1 MKILGRLTRIL
12 GTLLKRFLNLL
23 NFITQ
28 FRDSTSSDTA
38 GARDG
43 AEDEFSL
50 RNFCRAFLQ
59 WAALPNFHNI
69 LAIPSLTLSLPQSQS
84 PFTTVSV
91 QINQLS
97 GRAHTQLDYDSSWC
111 NSTYGWHGK
120 VLFNRH
126 ELDFQKVLSPKSFK
140 QFVDVCYIDLHS
152 GKFAEN
158 TLNLVVDEQDI
169 TRNQSPSDPPLVYR
183 IRIVCQE
190 GAICRNGIDI
200 NMVVTTWGM

>member
-84 PFTTVSV
+84 PFTTGSV

-140 QFVDVCYIDLHS
+140 QFVDQLCLLHRSALWEVCREYTEPGCWRARHYS
-152 GKFAEN
+152 
-158 TLNLVVDEQDI
+158 
-169 TRNQSPSDPPLVYR
+169 QSIAQWSTSCV
-183 IRIVCQE
+183 
-190 GAICRNGIDI
+190 
-200 NMVVTTWGM
+200 